1 MAKLIRSARGTQV
14 DFDLILIK
22 QQIAANAAPTN
33 VQSRDDFIEN
43 KIRRRPSRRLAKV
56 GDAPVAAR
64 ELGEEITTV
73 FHDDLDEPEEFQEPQ
88 EELQEEPLPVKPV
101 VKPVKK

>member
-22 QQIAANAAPTN
+22 QQIAASAAPTN
-33 VQSRDDFIEN
+33 VQAREDFIEN
-43 KIRRRPSRRLAKV
+43 KIRRRSRRV
-56 GDAPVAAR
+56 GKPGVKPAER
-64 ELGEEITTV
+64 ELGEEVTV
-73 FHDDLDEPEEFQEPQ
+73 ASLEAVEEPEEFVEP
-88 EELQEEPLPVKPV
+88 EFEPLPEESV

>member
-14 DFDLILIK
+14 DFDLVLIK
-22 QQIAANAAPTN
+22 QQIAASAAPTN
-33 VQSRDDFIEN
+33 VQAREDFIEN

-56 GDAPVAAR
+56 GEAPVAAR
-64 ELGEEITTV
+64 ELGEEVTPVI
-73 FHDDLDEPEEFQEPQ
+73 HHDLDEPEEFQEPQ
-88 EELQEEPLPVKPV
+88 EEPLPVEPV

>member
-1 MAKLIRSARGTQV
+1 MAKIIRSARGTQV

-43 KIRRRPSRRLAKV
+43 KIRRRTRRVAKV
-56 GDAPVAAR
+56 GEAPAAPR
-64 ELGEEITTV
+64 ELGEEISV
-73 FHDDLDEPEEFQEPQ
+73 VEHLDLEEPEEFQEP
-88 EELQEEPLPVKPV
+88 EEEPLLEEPV

>member
-22 QQIAANAAPTN
+22 QQIAASAAPTN
-33 VQSRDDFIEN
+33 VQAREDFIEN

-64 ELGEEITTV
+64 ELGEELTAVI
-73 FHDDLDEPEEFQEPQ
+73 HHEEDEPEEFQEPQ
-88 EELQEEPLPVKPV
+88 EEPQEEPLPVKPV

>member
-64 ELGEEITTV
+64 ELGEEISIV
-73 FHDDLDEPEEFQEPQ
+73 SHDDVDEPEEFQEPQ

>member
-22 QQIAANAAPTN
+22 QQITASAAPTN
-33 VQSRDDFIEN
+33 VQSRADFIEN
-43 KIRRRPSRRLAKV
+43 KVRRRTRRVAKV
-56 GDAPVAAR
+56 GEVPVAPR
-64 ELGEEITTV
+64 ELGEEISV
-73 FHDDLDEPEEFQEPQ
+73 IEHLDLEEPEEFQEP
-88 EELQEEPLPVKPV
+88 EEEPLPVEPV

>member
-22 QQIAANAAPTN
+22 QQIASSAAPTN
-33 VQSRDDFIEN
+33 VQAREDFIEN
-43 KIRRRPSRRLAKV
+43 KIRRRSRRVAKPGV
-56 GDAPVAAR
+56 KPIER
-64 ELGEEITTV
+64 ELGEEV
-73 FHDDLDEPEEFQEPQ
+73 NVASLEEPEEFIEPVD
-88 EELQEEPLPVKPV
+88 EELPAEEPV

>member
-22 QQIAANAAPTN
+22 QQIASSAAPTN
-33 VQSRDDFIEN
+33 VQAREDFIEN
-43 KIRRRPSRRLAKV
+43 KIRRRSRRVAKPGV
-56 GDAPVAAR
+56 KPIERD
-64 ELGEEITTV
+64 LGEEVTV
-73 FHDDLDEPEEFQEPQ
+73 ASLEEPEEFLEPED
-88 EELQEEPLPVKPV
+88 EELQAEEPV

>member
-1 MAKLIRSARGTQV
+1 MAKLIRSARGVQV
-14 DFDLILIK
+14 DFDLVLIK
-22 QQIAANAAPTN
+22 QQIAASAAPTN
-33 VQSRDDFIEN
+33 VQAREDFIEN

-64 ELGEEITTV
+64 ELGEEITSVT
-73 FHDDLDEPEEFQEPQ
+73 HLDDDEPEEFQEPQ
-88 EELQEEPLPVKPV
+88 EEPLPVEPV

>member
-14 DFDLILIK
+14 DFDLVLIK

-33 VQSRDDFIEN
+33 VQARDDFIEN
-43 KIRRRPSRRLAKV
+43 KIRRRTRRVAKV
-56 GDAPVAAR
+56 GEAPVAAR
-64 ELGEEITTV
+64 ELGEEVTPVI
-73 FHDDLDEPEEFQEPQ
+73 HHDLDEPEEFQEPQ
-88 EELQEEPLPVKPV
+88 EEPLPVEPV